1 MNTDFSAVS
10 WVAAGVLLAVIVAVD
25 LAVIGRRTGPVT
37 LRSAARWVALYV
49 GLAITFGLVL
59 AWAGPT
65 GSGTEFFAGYLTE
78 YSLSVDNLFVFLIIM
93 SRFAVPAMAQD
104 KVLYVGIL
112 LSMLLRAV
120 LIVAGAAVIAAATW
134 TFVIFGAV
142 LLYTAVRLLASE
154 EEPEFTEGLAVRA
167 IRRILP
173 VTPDYHGRS
182 LTVRSGGRR
191 LATPLFLAVA
201 AIGVANVV
209 FAMDSIPA
217 IFGLTDDPFIVLTA
231 NAFALMGL
239 RQLYFMIAALVQ
251 RIHHL
256 DYGLAAI
263 LGFIGIKLVLE
274 GLHPLH
280 HLGPVDLP
288 TIGTSTSLLTIV
300 AILAVVAAA
309 NGVRVLYGRVRADAS
324 GQAATPAHEQPSDD
338 PRASEAAVRESAE
351 LP

>member
-1 MNTDFSAVS
+1 MDTAFSPMS
-10 WVAAGVLLAVIVAVD
+10 WIATGVLLAVVVAID
-25 LAVIGRRTGPVT
+25 LAVIGRRSGPVT
-37 LRSAARWVALYV
+37 LRNASRWVALYV
-49 GLAITFGLVL
+49 GLAVAFGVVLV
-59 AWAGPT
+59 WVGPQ

-93 SRFAVPAMAQD
+93 TRFAVPATAQD

-112 LSMLLRAV
+112 LSMLLRAI

-134 TFVIFGAV
+134 TFVLFGAV
-142 LLYTAVRLLASE
+142 LLYTAVRLLASDE
-154 EEPEFTEGLAVRA
+154 EEEFTEGRAVRL
-167 IRRILP
+167 IRRVVP
-173 VTPDYHGRS
+173 MTPDYHGRR
-182 LTVRSGGRR
+182 LTVRVGGRR

-251 RIHHL
+251 RIRHL

-263 LGFIGIKLVLE
+263 LAFIGVKLVLE

-280 HLGPVDLP
+280 HLGPVTLP
-288 TIGTSTSLLTIV
+288 SIGTGTSLLTIV
-300 AILAVVAAA
+300 GILAIVAVV
-309 NGVRVLYGRVRADAS
+309 NGALVVR
-324 GQAATPAHEQPSDD
+324 E
-338 PRASEAAVRESAE
+338 RASSGGGRLPQRTAAPSTDSKS
-351 LP
+351 

>member
-1 MNTDFSAVS
+1 MGTDFSPVS
-10 WVAAGVLLAVIVAVD
+10 WVAAGILLAVIIAVD
-25 LAVIGRRTGPVT
+25 LAVIGRRAGPVT
-37 LRSAARWVALYV
+37 LKSASRWVALYV
-49 GLAITFGLVL
+49 GLAAAFGLVL
-59 AWAGPT
+59 ATVGPT

-93 SRFAVPAMAQD
+93 SRFAVPATAQD

-112 LSMLLRAV
+112 LSMLLRAI

-154 EEPEFTEGLAVRA
+154 EEPEFTEGVAVRI
-167 IRRILP
+167 IRRIVP
-173 VTPDYHGRS
+173 MTPDYHGRR
-182 LTVRSGGRR
+182 LLARVDGRR
-191 LATPLFLAVA
+191 AATPLFLAVA

-251 RIHHL
+251 RIRYL

-263 LGFIGIKLVLE
+263 LAFIGIKLVLE

-280 HLGPVDLP
+280 RLGPVTLP
-288 TIGTSTSLLTIV
+288 TVGTGTSLLTIV
-300 AILAVVAAA
+300 AILAIVAAA
-309 NGVRVLYGRVRADAS
+309 NGLRTLREPPRSEIEGR
-324 GQAATPAHEQPSDD
+324 
-338 PRASEAAVRESAE
+338 
-351 LP
+351 